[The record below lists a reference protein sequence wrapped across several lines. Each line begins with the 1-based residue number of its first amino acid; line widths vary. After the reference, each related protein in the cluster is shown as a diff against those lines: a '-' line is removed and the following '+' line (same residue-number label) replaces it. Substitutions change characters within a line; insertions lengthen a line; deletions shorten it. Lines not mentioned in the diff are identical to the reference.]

1 MKKTT
6 RLHPLDA
13 IRVAIEDL
21 HPVKGEITTFA
32 SQIRARHEPDC
43 TAVTVGSDR
52 GRDD

>member
-6 RLHPLDA
+6 RLHPLDT

-32 SQIRARHEPDC
+32 AQIRARHKPDC
-43 TAVTVGSDR
+43 TAVSAGNDR
-52 GRDD
+52 EQDD